1 MPNWDELEKDLDSI
15 LDEAAD
21 KTDQKLAGQISSL
34 TRMTDEE
41 VQKWFPKKADDKKL
55 AKLMKIVKSSENI
68 KNKINRIV
76 ENSEEL
82 AGIVLTLLEKFA

>member
-1 MPNWDELEKDLDSI
+1 MPNWDKLEKDLDSI
-15 LDEAAD
+15 LDDAAD
-21 KTDQKLAGQISSL
+21 KTDKKLAGQISSL

-41 VQKWFPKKADDKKL
+41 VQKWFPRKADAKKL
-55 AKLMKIVKSSENI
+55 AKLMKIVKSSENR
-68 KNKINRIV
+68 NTKINRIV